1 MKKIL
6 FVLSLSLTI
15 ISCGNKAGKEDPVQ
29 AALREFLVEK
39 YPEFE
44 KISFDAV
51 EAVDSSSFDDE
62 LLRREKLFSLR
73 MKQDDALYKKFVQEG
88 KQKNAQLRYD
98 NLVQDIRITNGL
110 DSIRAVMGNN
120 VNDVA
125 FIIYKFSG
133 SAEGGNKTTYFKET
147 LAAVTPDY
155 KVINIAPKQNEL
167 FKATGRVIPGYRQ
180 LLKGDLS
187 SVEELG
193 LAE

>member
-1 MKKIL
+1 MKKFL
-6 FVLSLSLTI
+6 FVLPFSLI
-15 ISCGNKAGKEDPVQ
+15 ILSCGSKTVEEDSVQKALE
-29 AALREFLVEK
+29 EFLIEK

-44 KISFDAV
+44 KISFDTV
-51 EAVDSSSFDDE
+51 EAIDSSSFDDE
-62 LLRREKLFSLR
+62 LIRREKLFSLR

-98 NLVQDIRITNGL
+98 NFVQDIRIKNGL
-110 DSIRAVMGNN
+110 DSIRAVLGNN

-125 FIIYKFSG
+125 FIIYKFTG

-155 KVINIAPKQNEL
+155 EVINIAPKQNEL

-180 LLKGDLS
+180 LLKADPS
-187 SVEELG
+187 NAEELG